1 MSSVGNTVPAK
12 PTGMRL
18 HWRPGWGER
27 LFVPGVLL
35 VLCVYLSFANEY
47 FLTSTNIE
55 NVLIQASIL
64 AIVSF
69 GVTFVVL
76 AGELDLSIG
85 SATALASVVGA
96 IVMRDSGSI
105 LLGALASIGVGAF
118 VGAINGLVVTRL
130 EVPSFIA
137 TLGMLTVASGIAL
150 NLADGQVIVG
160 LPSGIAD
167 LANGTLL
174 GINYVIWLVALV
186 FVVLYVVQ
194 RQTAFG
200 MRVFATGGNT
210 EAARLSGIPTNRI
223 RFLVFVLAG
232 ITVGIA
238 GIALTARVQSG
249 QPNAGRLLEL
259 TAIAAIVVGGT
270 SLRGGRGSVAWTLW
284 GVLLISTLRNGL
296 DLQGVGEDL
305 KQVIIG
311 LVFVAAASVDFFRR
325 QLQRRRTRDR
335 AVADRPPAAP
345 PAGGPPDPSGATTT
359 PPSARS

>member
-1 MSSVGNTVPAK
+1 MSSVSDTVPAK
-12 PTGMRL
+12 SPGLRL
-18 HWRPGWGER
+18 RWRPGWGER

-35 VLCVYLSFANEY
+35 ALGTYLTFANQY

-85 SATALASVVGA
+85 SATALASVVCA
-96 IVMRDSGSI
+96 MVMRDSGSI
-105 LLGALASIGVGAF
+105 LLGVAASLGVGAL

-150 NLADGQVIVG
+150 HLADGQVIVG

-167 LANGTLL
+167 LANGKLL
-174 GINYVIWLVALV
+174 GINYVIWLV
-186 FVVLYVVQ
+186 FVVFAVLWVVQ

-200 MRVFATGGNT
+200 MRVFATGGNP

-232 ITVGIA
+232 VTVGIA
-238 GIALTARVQSG
+238 GVALTARVQSG
-249 QPNAGRLLEL
+249 QPNAGHLLEL
-259 TAIAAIVVGGT
+259 NAIAAIVVGGT
-270 SLRGGRGSVAWTLW
+270 SLRGGRGSIAWTLW
-284 GVLLISTLRNGL
+284 GVLLIATLRNGL

-311 LVFVAAASVDFFRR
+311 LVFIAAASVDFFRR
-325 QLQRRRTRDR
+325 QLQRRRTRER
-335 AVADRPPAAP
+335 AAAARPPAGP
-345 PAGGPPDPSGATTT
+345 PAAGASS
-359 PPSARS
+359 PVQ

>member
-1 MSSVGNTVPAK
+1 MSTVGNTVEAK
-12 PTGMRL
+12 PAGLRL
-18 HWRPGWGER
+18 RWRAGWGER

-35 VLCVYLSFANEY
+35 ALGTYLTFANQY
-47 FLTSTNIE
+47 FLTGTNIE

-96 IVMRDSGSI
+96 MVMRDSGSI
-105 LLGALASIGVGAF
+105 ALGALASIGVGAL

-150 NLADGQVIVG
+150 HLADGQVIVG
-160 LPSGIAD
+160 LPNGIAD
-167 LANGTLL
+167 LANGKLL
-174 GINYVIWLVALV
+174 GINYVIWLV
-186 FVVLYVVQ
+186 FVVFAVLWVVQ

-200 MRVFATGGNT
+200 MRVYATGGNP
-210 EAARLSGIPTNRI
+210 EAARLSGIPTSRI

-232 ITVGIA
+232 VTVGIA

-249 QPNAGRLLEL
+249 QPNAGHLLEL
-259 TAIAAIVVGGT
+259 NAIAAIVVGGT
-270 SLRGGRGSVAWTLW
+270 SLKGGRGSIAWTLW
-284 GVLLISTLRNGL
+284 GVLLIATLRNGL

-311 LVFVAAASVDFFRR
+311 LVFIAAASVDFFRR
-325 QLQRRRTRDR
+325 QLQRRRTRER
-335 AVADRPPAAP
+335 AAADPPPAAP
-345 PAGGPPDPSGATTT
+345 TAAGASSPVQ
-359 PPSARS
+359 